1 MDLQLFFR
9 VMWRFKAL
17 VAIGILA
24 GIFLATLSVAR
35 ISPSSPYLTYRKPQ
49 TFVSFSRLLVT
60 QTGMPWA
67 RLGTGTAASADP
79 SRFTGLAVVWSQLA
93 TSDEVH
99 RILLRGG
106 PLNGTVDAGAVLDAN
121 TQEPLPLISIAA
133 FSATPQAA
141 VSLAQR
147 ETRALLTFLDRQQ
160 RQNKIAAADRVT
172 LQPVAKPVAAK
183 LYKAR
188 SNTLPIVIFLLMTI
202 ASIAFA
208 FVLENLRPRAE
219 GAPALVED
227 TRFAAT
233 DAA

>member
-1 MDLQLFFR
+1 MDLQVFFR

-17 VAIGILA
+17 VAVGILA
-24 GIFLATLSVAR
+24 GMFLAILSVAR
-35 ISPSSPYLTYRKPQ
+35 ISPSSPHLSYRKPQ

-60 QTGMPWA
+60 QTGFPWA
-67 RLGTGTAASADP
+67 RLNTGTVASADP

-93 TSDEVH
+93 TSDAVH
-99 RILLRGG
+99 RILLRSG

-133 FSATPQAA
+133 FSDDPQAA
-141 VSLAQR
+141 VSLAR
-147 ETRALLTFLDRQQ
+147 LETRALLTFLDRQQ
-160 RQNKIAAADRVT
+160 KQNRIAAEDRVT

-188 SNTLPIVIFLLMTI
+188 SNTLPVVIFLLMTI
-202 ASIAFA
+202 ASIALA
-208 FVLENLRPRAE
+208 FVLENLRPRAA
-219 GAPALVED
+219 GAPALIED
-227 TRFAAT
+227 TRLAAT

>member
-1 MDLQLFFR
+1 MDLQLFLR
-9 VMWRFKAL
+9 VLWRFKLL
-17 VAIGILA
+17 VVVGILA

-35 ISPSSPYLTYRKPQ
+35 ISPSSPYLSYRKPQ
-49 TFVSFSRLLVT
+49 TFVSYSRLLVT
-60 QTGMPWA
+60 QTGFPWA

-79 SRFTGLAVVWSQLA
+79 ARFTGLAVVWSQLA

-99 RILLRGG
+99 RILLRSG

-133 FSATPQAA
+133 FSETPAAA
-141 VSLAQR
+141 VKLAQR
-147 ETRALLTFLDRQQ
+147 ETHALLTFLDRQQ
-160 RQNKIAAADRVT
+160 RQNRIAAADRVT

-183 LYKAR
+183 LFKAR
-188 SNTLPIVIFLLMTI
+188 SNTLPVVIFLLMTI
-202 ASIAFA
+202 ATIAVA
-208 FVLENLRPRAE
+208 FVLENLRPRAQ

-227 TRFAAT
+227 TRRAAT